1 MRNQCES
8 AEEIDFQLAYNQ
20 IFKEYSKMKKLNLN
34 KLNEVD
40 LEKEYLAKLP
50 DLNALLDS
58 LKSKNYMLM
67 SKVKS
72 LEDELVCAKPQFATS
87 SSDKWACILRSQKP
101 FCDECNVQ
109 DII

>member
-1 MRNQCES
+1 
-8 AEEIDFQLAYNQ
+8 LT
-20 IFKEYSKMKKLNLN
+20 LN

-58 LKSKNYMLM
+58 LKSKNYMLV

-72 LEDELVCAKPQFATS
+72 LEDELV
-87 SSDKWACILRSQKP
+87 
-101 FCDECNVQ
+101 
-109 DII
+109 

>member
-1 MRNQCES
+1 MT
-8 AEEIDFQLAYNQ
+8 
-20 IFKEYSKMKKLNLN
+20 LN

-58 LKSKNYMLM
+58 LKSKNYMLV

-72 LEDELVCAKPQFATS
+72 LEDELVWVKLYIYDLS
-87 SSDKWACILRSQKP
+87 KLVRL
-101 FCDECNVQ
+101 
-109 DII
+109 IIFFFHQISMLS